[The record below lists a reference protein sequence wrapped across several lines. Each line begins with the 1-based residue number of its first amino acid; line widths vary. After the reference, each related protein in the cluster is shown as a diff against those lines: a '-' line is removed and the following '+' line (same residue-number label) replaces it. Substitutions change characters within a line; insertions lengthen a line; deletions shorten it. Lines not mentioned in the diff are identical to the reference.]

1 MNFKQPPRGGMS
13 IRRAAQTRR
22 QFLGAAAG
30 AAGLAL
36 GWSSGLARAGPAGDP
51 VPIPGGFEI
60 GGTLFHV
67 FGPGFFGEPE
77 DEEPATITH
86 FNGFIGLAYI
96 DGMCTETNHTT
107 GAVRRLPFLASDMR
121 FMQGVYRDKTGRVR
135 QGAFALV

>member
-13 IRRAAQTRR
+13 IRRAKQTRR

-30 AAGLAL
+30 AAGLVL
-36 GWSSGLARAGPAGDP
+36 GWNPGLARAGPAGDP

-60 GGTLFHV
+60 GGTVFHA
-67 FGPGFFGEPE
+67 FGPGFFGEPD

-86 FNGFIGLAYI
+86 FNGVVGVGYT

-107 GAVRRLPFLASDMR
+107 GHTRRLPFLASDMR
-121 FMQGVYRDKTGRVR
+121 FMQGVYRDKTGKVR

>member
-1 MNFKQPPRGGMS
+1 MNFRPWPRVGLP
-13 IRRAAQTRR
+13 IRRDAQSRR

-36 GWSSGLARAGPAGDP
+36 GWKPGRALAKPGGDP

-60 GGTLFHV
+60 AGTLFHN
-67 FGPGFFGEPE
+67 FAPGFFGEPL
-77 DEEPATITH
+77 DEEPSTITN
-86 FNGFIGLAYI
+86 FNGFVGLAYI

-107 GAVRRLPFLASDMR
+107 GVVRRLPFLTADMR
-121 FMQGVYRDKTGRVR
+121 FMTGVYRDKTGKVR

>member
-1 MNFKQPPRGGMS
+1 MNFKYLRGSGAS
-13 IRRAAQTRR
+13 IRRPVPSRR

-36 GWSSGLARAGPAGDP
+36 GWKPGLARAAPGGDP
-51 VPIPGGFEI
+51 VPISGGFEI

-67 FGPGFFGEPE
+67 FGPGFFGEPDDE
-77 DEEPATITH
+77 DPATITH

-96 DGMCTETNHTT
+96 DGMCTETNQTT

-121 FMQGVYRDKTGRVR
+121 FMQGVYRDKTGKVR

>member
-1 MNFKQPPRGGMS
+1 MNFKQPPPGGMS

-36 GWSSGLARAGPAGDP
+36 GWSPGLARAGPGGDP

-60 GGTLFHV
+60 AGTLFHA
-67 FGPGFFGEPE
+67 FGPGFFGAPPDQEPSS
-77 DEEPATITH
+77 ITH

-96 DGMCTETNHTT
+96 DGMCTETNQTT
-107 GAVRRLPFLASDMR
+107 GVVRRLPFLASDMR
-121 FMQGVYRDKTGRVR
+121 FNKGVYRDKTGKIR
-135 QGAFALV
+135 QGAFAFV